1 MAHREYEYAPREQ
14 TDFART
20 LRTNATDAEILLWS
34 RLRRKQVGGHRFRRQ
49 YPIGG
54 YVADF
59 ACVSERL
66 VIELDGG
73 QHSERRRRDE
83 ARTQDLEAMGYRM
96 LRFWNDDV
104 FNDLDNVVE
113 RIAAELP

>member
-14 TDFART
+14 IDFART
-20 LRTNATDAEILLWS
+20 LRTNATDAETLLWS

-49 YPIGG
+49 HPVGG

-66 VIELDGG
+66 LIELDGG
-73 QHSERRRRDE
+73 QHAERKSHDE
-83 ARTQDLEAMGYRM
+83 NRTQKLEAMGYRV

-104 FNDLDNVVE
+104 FRDLDGVVD

>member
-14 TDFART
+14 IEFART

-34 RLRRKQVGGHRFRRQ
+34 RLRRRQIGGHRFRRQ
-49 YPIGG
+49 HPIGG

-59 ACVSERL
+59 ACVSQRL

-83 ARTQDLEAMGYRM
+83 ARTQDLEALGYRV

-104 FNDLDNVVE
+104 FSDLDGVVE
-113 RIAAELP
+113 RIATELP

>member
-1 MAHREYEYAPREQ
+1 M
-14 TDFART
+14 
-20 LRTNATDAEILLWS
+20 
-34 RLRRKQVGGHRFRRQ
+34 
-49 YPIGG
+49 
-54 YVADF
+54 ADF
-59 ACVSERL
+59 TCVSERL

-83 ARTQDLEAMGYRM
+83 ARTQDLEAMGYRV

-113 RIAAELP
+113 RIAAELT